1 MTATRKRLPGPRFFR
16 FRKSMRLHVG
26 ILFVLWSC
34 IFMHADENG
43 INHREYEIR
52 AAYLYNFLLLT
63 EWPLEVAGQSKDRI
77 MLAIL
82 GEPEFDSDIFL
93 PITGKKIDNKK
104 VVIKHYQKLEEI
116 EEFEGCFL
124 LYVGL
129 TQAEHLSKIFDAVG
143 DYPVIL
149 VSDIPGFLD
158 QGGMIQFITNENNLR
173 FMINK
178 KPIDKSGLRI
188 SSQILRVALDIMQ

>member
-1 MTATRKRLPGPRFFR
+1 
-16 FRKSMRLHVG
+16 
-26 ILFVLWSC
+26 
-34 IFMHADENG
+34 MHADESG
-43 INHREYEIR
+43 INHREYKIR

-63 EWPLEVAGQSKDRI
+63 EWPLEAAGQSKDRI
-77 MLAIL
+77 TLAIL
-82 GEPEFDSDIFL
+82 GEPEFHHEILL
-93 PITGKKIDNKK
+93 PIEGKMIGNKK
-104 VVIKHYQKLEEI
+104 VVIKHYHKVEEI

-143 DYPVIL
+143 DYPVLL
-149 VSDIPGFLD
+149 VSDIPGFLHR
-158 QGGMIQFITNENNLR
+158 GGMIQFITTENNLR

-178 KPIDKSGLRI
+178 KPVDESGIRI